1 MIDYDLYV
9 KIKWFKHMPVT
20 AHEHGFSGFYGAF
33 VANLSLPQYLGIG
46 KSVSKGFG
54 ILEKTQQ

>member
-1 MIDYDLYV
+1 
-9 KIKWFKHMPVT
+9 MPVT